1 VVVIF
6 IFLQSV
12 YAADAVLSTSDAPV
26 LHAVSTSVHLTD
38 INLTQQKLE
47 IEAKINARI
56 ELLKLKRENLD
67 KGIDKENLWLTAY
80 NAYAK
85 HHQEKLNLA
94 QVKSHIQLL
103 SLNGDKADQKELK
116 GLIKEKKQTLKILK
130 KLDNEEKRS
139 FEKFLDQDLVN
150 LRMDATELSKY
161 ESQLPHLENM
171 ILRLHKKET
180 VLDELARLDQSN
192 EYKNEKSNVTEQLEK
207 FEAVQKTIVSL
218 QKKRRTLLS
227 ELLKSLDKINHELDK
242 DSIWE
247 KSYNAYLTYLQLK
260 HDLSDLHKRIE
271 KLAEVGDTL
280 TEKDELEQLIE
291 KEKILNDQL
300 FLLKGHGTS
309 PFANLLQPEDIDEK
323 PEIKN
328 PIDIFTGISY
338 NKRMA
343 EQLKVYI
350 KRGAELRQLM
360 IVIRKKINVLG
371 DIATIDLKNNYVFM
385 LSEATQRL
393 EKFEVALS
401 TLVSTEDVYAK
412 RVEEVELQVNKQ
424 IGKQLYKLV
433 NIGIIIIVLFVFF
446 FLTKMMAKKYITDN
460 ERFYM
465 ANKVIT
471 FVNVTLIILILLF
484 NYIENVSYLVT
495 VLGFASAGIAIA
507 MKDWFMSMLG
517 WLVIVIGGSIHVG
530 DRVRVD
536 KDGMLY
542 VGDVLDISLLR
553 ITILEDIT
561 LTTYKHNRRA
571 GRIIFIPNNYVF
583 TTMIANYT
591 HVSLKTVWDGIDIM
605 ITFDSNHKKAMH
617 IAKEI
622 ARKYAKGYTDITRKQ
637 LNKLRNRYSLKNTN
651 VEPRVFSF
659 IEPYGVQISTWYL
672 TNAYATLT
680 LRSSISME
688 IMDAYKLED
697 DITIAYPTQ
706 HLNLSNAERKMPS
719 QDEGTEII

>member
-1 VVVIF
+1 
-6 IFLQSV
+6 
-12 YAADAVLSTSDAPV
+12 
-26 LHAVSTSVHLTD
+26 
-38 INLTQQKLE
+38 
-47 IEAKINARI
+47 
-56 ELLKLKRENLD
+56 
-67 KGIDKENLWLTAY
+67 
-80 NAYAK
+80 
-85 HHQEKLNLA
+85 
-94 QVKSHIQLL
+94 
-103 SLNGDKADQKELK
+103 
-116 GLIKEKKQTLKILK
+116 
-130 KLDNEEKRS
+130 
-139 FEKFLDQDLVN
+139 
-150 LRMDATELSKY
+150 
-161 ESQLPHLENM
+161 M